1 MEKIASSEM
10 ITQLI
15 TRRFKISRET
25 AADVEEQTE
34 GIWRANNVNFNRRP
48 VRKRIGKRSKWVA

>member
-1 MEKIASSEM
+1 M

-25 AADVEEQTE
+25 AAGVEEQTE
-34 GIWRANNVNFNRRP
+34 GIWRANNVNLNRRP

>member
-25 AADVEEQTE
+25 AAGVEEQT
-34 GIWRANNVNFNRRP
+34 
-48 VRKRIGKRSKWVA
+48 